1 LKGELQDLRRYAE
14 LAARIG
20 HNAKGDTLLP
30 ALRIAFAKAE
40 GIGAARKAV
49 IFTESR
55 ETQTYLYD
63 LLVANGYEG
72 QVSTINGT
80 NNQPHHAEITRA
92 G

>member
-1 LKGELQDLRRYAE
+1 MKGELQDLRRYAE